1 MLPDT
6 LHNTDDPNRMTR
18 MIAENAARR
27 RARFDPDL
35 DDMRLPDDDFDIVRL
50 PFDDDAGVRPVTRM
64 DGSGESALVEIPASA
79 PDGVG
84 GDCAMAGNDLRG
96 AFLPLPME
104 VLLGNPSFFNELQ
117 SSPGS
122 MASNPY
128 WIGRPTDLFR
138 HFGMWVTVIGALQSW
153 DAWKLAMLLD
163 EYFEGGVWALAAA
176 ALSIFA
182 LLDVSLWFRYRNN
195 PVDKFMVP
203 GGVLLMLF
211 FVLALILHFQ
221 RAAMI
226 AW

>member
-6 LHNTDDPNRMTR
+6 LYNPDDPNRMSR
-18 MIAENAARR
+18 MIAENAAWR

-50 PFDDDAGVRPVTRM
+50 PFDDDVGVRPVTRM
-64 DGSGESALVEIPASA
+64 DGSGESEPVEIPARAS
-79 PDGVG
+79 DGVG
-84 GDCAMAGNDLRG
+84 SDGGTAGNDSRSVL
-96 AFLPLPME
+96 LPLPME
-104 VLLGNPSFFNELQ
+104 VLLGTPGFFKELQ

-128 WIGRPTDLFR
+128 WIGRPADLFR
-138 HFGMWVTVIGALQSW
+138 HSGMWVTVIGALQAW

-176 ALSIFA
+176 ALSVFA